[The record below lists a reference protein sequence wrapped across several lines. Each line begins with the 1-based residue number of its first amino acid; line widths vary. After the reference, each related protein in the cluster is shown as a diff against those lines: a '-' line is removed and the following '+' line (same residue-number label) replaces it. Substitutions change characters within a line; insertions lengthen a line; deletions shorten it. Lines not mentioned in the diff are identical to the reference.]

1 VRRPDQG
8 GTPSSSL
15 QPHPNPN
22 PNANPNP
29 NPNPNTN
36 PNQAPKPEGERQYS
50 SLRGK
55 LLAKGQSAPMAQQS
69 KFAKGPDG
77 TKGFG
82 APGFD
87 RRGKP
92 LEVANGGDTGVGHS

>member
-1 VRRPDQG
+1 M
-8 GTPSSSL
+8 L
-15 QPHPNPN
+15 HPLTALHP
-22 PNANPNP
+22 PY
-29 NPNPNTN
+29 TRCVGRTKE
-36 PNQAPKPEGERQYS
+36 APRPEGERQYS

-55 LLAKGQSAPMAQQS
+55 LLAKGQAASMAQQS

-92 LEVANGGDTGVGHS
+92 LEVAANGGDTGVSCS

>member
-1 VRRPDQG
+1 MGRTKEAV
-8 GTPSSSL
+8 L
-15 QPHPNPN
+15 HPLTVLP
-22 PNANPNP
+22 PPY
-29 NPNPNTN
+29 TRCVGRTKE
-36 PNQAPKPEGERQYS
+36 APRPEGERQYS

-55 LLAKGQSAPMAQQS
+55 LLAKGQAASMAQQS

-92 LEVANGGDTGVGHS
+92 LEVAANGGDAGVSCS

>member
-1 VRRPDQG
+1 
-8 GTPSSSL
+8 
-15 QPHPNPN
+15 
-22 PNANPNP
+22 
-29 NPNPNTN
+29 
-36 PNQAPKPEGERQYS
+36 
-50 SLRGK
+50 
-55 LLAKGQSAPMAQQS
+55 MAQQS

-92 LEVANGGDTGVGHS
+92 LEVAANGGDAGVSCS